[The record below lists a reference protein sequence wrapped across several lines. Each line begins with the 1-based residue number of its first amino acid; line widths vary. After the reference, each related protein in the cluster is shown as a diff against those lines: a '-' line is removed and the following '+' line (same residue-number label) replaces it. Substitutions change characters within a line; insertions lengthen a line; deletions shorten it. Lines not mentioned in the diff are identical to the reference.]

1 MVSPRRFVRLLTE
14 RLPGGVA
21 GATAL
26 APQPTCPGATA
37 GLTKPCPLP
46 LRLTAISKHGLCA
59 AAWTIHKAFQSEVSF
74 LSDVNADSWVSSG
87 HRPMGFPEFVIV
99 IASIMALNP
108 LAMDMM
114 LPALL
119 NIGTAFKIPVAN
131 HLQLVLSTF
140 LIGFGVGQFVMG
152 PLSDRFGRRPVL
164 LGGMA
169 VYAVASVLAVAAPS
183 FETLLL
189 ARALQGL
196 GTSATR
202 VIATSIVRDCYV
214 GRRMASVM
222 SLAMMVF
229 IAVPVIAPSFGQA
242 VLLVTQW
249 RGIFVVL
256 MLYGL
261 LALAW
266 SVLRLPETLPQSERR
281 SLAPADVLSAFRQ
294 TLTNRQTIG
303 YATAAGSV
311 IGALFAYVFSAQQ
324 VFTDVYHLGHY
335 FPLAFAAIAAG
346 TAIAGFLNA
355 RLVGRLGMRV
365 ISHGALTL
373 YAVVASV
380 MLVTEILNVLPL
392 ALFMALSALM
402 MFSFGMMVANFTA
415 LAMEPQGHIAGTASS
430 LYGSITTLIG
440 IVVGMAIGQSFDG
453 TLLPFSVGFFLSTLA
468 ALAIVLVVEKGRLF
482 KPHHRP
488 TA

>member
-1 MVSPRRFVRLLTE
+1 M
-14 RLPGGVA
+14 
-21 GATAL
+21 
-26 APQPTCPGATA
+26 
-37 GLTKPCPLP
+37 
-46 LRLTAISKHGLCA
+46 
-59 AAWTIHKAFQSEVSF
+59 
-74 LSDVNADSWVSSG
+74 SDINADSWVSSG

-114 LPALL
+114 LPALPD
-119 NIGTAFKIPVAN
+119 IGTAFNIPVAN

-140 LIGFGVGQFVMG
+140 LIGFGAGQFVMG
-152 PLSDRFGRRPVL
+152 PLSDRYGRRPVL
-164 LGGMA
+164 LGGMT
-169 VYAVASVLAVAAPS
+169 VYAVASVLATAAPS

-266 SVLRLPETLPQSERR
+266 SVLRLPETLPVSERR
-281 SLAPADVLSAFRQ
+281 SLAPADVLGAFRQ
-294 TLTNRQTIG
+294 TVTTRQTIG
-303 YATAAGSV
+303 YAVAAGGV
-311 IGALFAYVFSAQQ
+311 IGSLFAFVFLAQQ
-324 VFTDVYHLGHY
+324 VFTGVFHLGHY
-335 FPLAFAAIAAG
+335 FPLAFAGIAAG
-346 TAIAGFLNA
+346 TAIAAFLNA

-365 ISHGALTL
+365 ISHGALVL
-373 YAVVASV
+373 YALVAGT
-380 MLVTEILNVLPL
+380 MLLTTILHALPL
-392 ALFMALSALM
+392 WLFMALSALM

-440 IVVGMAIGQSFDG
+440 IVVGMIIGQSFDG
-453 TLLPFSVGFFLSTLA
+453 TLLPFATGFFLCTLA
-468 ALAIVLVVEKGRLF
+468 SIAIVFVTEKGRLF
-482 KPHHRP
+482 TPHHKP
-488 TA
+488 IA